1 MVLHKQADK
10 HAATQRSEGS
20 ACPIST
26 HSLNVKCEAVLA
38 VGARQ
43 LAVQHQA
50 AFGRLL
56 LYKQCE
62 AEDRA
67 STAPN
72 VTSVFG
78 GIWQSWFNLLA
89 GRLIKTMQLL
99 RAVGVWQDRLLEL
112 RRLH

>member
-1 MVLHKQADK
+1 M
-10 HAATQRSEGS
+10 
-20 ACPIST
+20 
-26 HSLNVKCEAVLA
+26 

-62 AEDRA
+62 AEDQA
-67 STAPN
+67 GTAQN
-72 VTSVFG
+72 VTSVLG

-89 GRLIKTMQLL
+89 GGLVKTMQLL
-99 RAVGVWQDRLLEL
+99 RAVRVWQDRLLEL

>member
-1 MVLHKQADK
+1 V
-10 HAATQRSEGS
+10 
-20 ACPIST
+20 
-26 HSLNVKCEAVLA
+26 

-56 LYKQCE
+56 LYKQGE

-67 STAPN
+67 GTAQY

-89 GRLIKTMQLL
+89 ARLLKAMQLL

>member
-1 MVLHKQADK
+1 MVLYKQADK
-10 HAATQRSEGS
+10 RTATQRSEGS
-20 ACPIST
+20 ACPILT
-26 HSLNVKCEAVLA
+26 HNLSVKCEAVLV

-50 AFGRLL
+50 AFGWLL

-62 AEDRA
+62 AEDQA
-67 STAPN
+67 GTAQN
-72 VTSVFG
+72 VISVFG

-89 GRLIKTMQLL
+89 GRLLKTMQLL